1 MGQKAPKM
9 TPDGSQ
15 GRLNSIKNQG
25 FFWHWFRE
33 APESATIRVFAPVW
47 APFCLNSG
55 AQIVDFSCYFLASFF
70 DGFLEASGCI
80 LGAILVDFWRSFL
93 VLFPTLRKKPHPT
106 DLLQIAVRSRVGRLK
121 KGGKTIQKVSKNPF
135 QKQLIF

>member
-15 GRLNSIKNQG
+15 GRLKSIKNQG
-25 FFWHWFRE
+25 FSWHGFWK
-33 APESATIRVFAPVW
+33 AKNRVARFTFACFW
-47 APFCLNSG
+47 LHFSSMFG
-55 AQIVDFSCYFLASFF
+55 AKIVGFSCSFFASFF

-80 LGAILVDFWRSFL
+80 LGSILMDFQRYFL
-93 VLFPTLRKKPHPT
+93 VLSMSLRKKPHPT
-106 DLLQIAVRSRVGRLK
+106 NLLQIAVRSRVGRLK

-135 QKQLIF
+135 QK